1 MELVHLATPFARLAH
16 VARIAQSQRLVFSC
30 TDADTVIC
38 AASLGAQL
46 AGSVGVWLEL
56 SQDYPAQLAARDVA
70 TLSWIIELGDVVVG
84 ATAMAEQH
92 AEVVRALLT
101 NDEVNFANDAATLVK
116 AYNRP
121 APPHMLHVWSWDGA
135 ALRCGD
141 VVLARVATTTLDEGE
156 LTQFA

>member
-1 MELVHLATPFARLAH
+1 MELVHLAAPFARLAD
-16 VARIAQSQRLVFSC
+16 VARLAQAQRLVYSC
-30 TDADTVIC
+30 IDANTVIC
-38 AASLGAQL
+38 AASLREQL
-46 AGSVGVWLEL
+46 AGPVGVWLEI
-56 SQDYPAQLAARDVA
+56 SQDYTAQLAARDVA

-84 ATAMAEQH
+84 ASAMAEQH

-101 NDEVNFANDAATLVK
+101 NDEVNFTNDAATLVK

-121 APPHMLHVWSWDGA
+121 APPSALNVWSWDGA

-141 VVLARVATTTLDEGE
+141 VVLARVATTTLDVGE